1 MFLKCLALIILFIGL
16 FFLRYLLKRIFHPLK
31 LLPSPKEQLITG
43 HISHFQSRDHFSTY
57 LGFNEKF
64 KEEGL
69 CTLDTLYVPRYV
81 YLIAPEFI
89 KKIFADGKLF
99 QRATSLKILAPLIG
113 NSMLTS
119 NYEDHHWQRKLFNGA
134 FTSQQLKNYF
144 PAFLTHTDLLTKLWS
159 YTCDKESGTNLT
171 VLNDLSNLSFDII
184 GDVGFGYQF
193 NTITSHSG
201 NEFTSAFRYLAELQH
216 NASVF
221 SKVLISCFPFL
232 AQFLLLFGK
241 RRKLIQ
247 IVHKTLNKLIEK
259 RKKEIDDGISTEEKD
274 IITIVLKDQQQESSK
289 LTNDLIRD
297 NLLLFLIA
305 GHETTSTAMTWCLY
319 MLGTNLEV
327 QEKLREEIQKNI
339 LDIKNITFEEI
350 LSLKYLD
357 CVVKETLRLHG
368 PAPILGRRNIN
379 ATKFG
384 EYEIPAN
391 TVLRTHVSTLHMNET
406 IYPDPHSFKPERF
419 MTGEI
424 PATFYLTFGHGIYNC
439 IGKNFALLE
448 IKTFL
453 VKALLQ
459 FEFSVDPKHINYTK
473 VIWLTTITAEPLS
486 IRVKPI
492 ID

>member
-1 MFLKCLALIILFIGL
+1 MA
-16 FFLRYLLKRIFHPLK
+16 
-31 LLPSPKEQLITG
+31 PS
-43 HISHFQSRDHFSTY
+43 
-57 LGFNEKF
+57 
-64 KEEGL
+64 
-69 CTLDTLYVPRYV
+69 
-81 YLIAPEFI
+81 
-89 KKIFADGKLF
+89 
-99 QRATSLKILAPLIG
+99 IG
-113 NSMLTS
+113 NSMLSS

-144 PAFLTHTDLLTKLWS
+144 PSFLTHTNLLMKIWS

-171 VLNDLSNLSFDII
+171 VLDDLSNLSFDII

-193 NTITSHSG
+193 NTITSHSR
-201 NEFTSAFRYLAELQH
+201 NEFTSAIRYLAEIQL

-221 SKVLISCFPFL
+221 LKVLISYFPFL
-232 AQFLLLFGK
+232 IQLLVMFGK
-241 RRKLIQ
+241 RRKFIQ
-247 IVHKTLNKLIEK
+247 IVRKTLNKLIEK

-297 NLLLFLIA
+297 NLLLFLVA
-305 GHETTSTAMTWCLY
+305 GHETTSNAMTWCLY

-327 QEKLREEIQKNI
+327 QDKLREEILKNI
-339 LDIKNITFEEI
+339 LDVNNISFEEVM
-350 LSLKYLD
+350 SLKYLD

-368 PAPILGRRNIN
+368 PAPILRRRTMN
-379 ATKFG
+379 AIKFG
-384 EYEIPAN
+384 EYEVPAN
-391 TVLRTHVSTLHMNET
+391 TVLQTHISSLHMNET
-406 IYPDPHSFKPERF
+406 IYADPHLFKPERF

-424 PATFYLTFGHGIYNC
+424 PATFYLPFGHGVYNC

-459 FEFSVDPKHINYTK
+459 FEFSVDPKHANYTK
-473 VIWLTTITAEPLS
+473 VIWLTAKTTEPLS

-492 ID
+492 VD